1 MDNVNKNTISGLL
14 WKFSERIGAQLV
26 TFVVSILLARLLSP
40 TEYGTIGLV
49 MAFIAIAD
57 VFVSR
62 GFGNA
67 LIQKKDADNTDFST
81 VFYCNLILSILLYAI
96 VYFAAPLVSG
106 FYGQE
111 ILCPVLRVLG
121 LKIILAAINSIQGAY
136 VSRNMLF
143 KRFFWA
149 TLGGTIT
156 SAVVGIALAY
166 NGAGIWALV
175 AQYLVQSFISTLI
188 LWITV
193 KWRPTLEFSL
203 SRLKPM
209 FKFGWKLLSS
219 SLIGELINQ
228 LRSLII
234 GKYYNS
240 SSLAYYNKG
249 ISFPNLIL
257 TNVSSSITAVMYP
270 VMAQMQEDKQQ
281 LKRYITTSV
290 SYSTFLIAPAMIG
303 MFAVAETMIELL
315 LTSKWL
321 PCVPYLQIACVYLLF
336 QPITIITLDAII
348 AVGRS
353 DLDLKFT
360 LIKRSVAVI
369 LIFAAIPY
377 GVLAMT
383 ATDILVTIV
392 ALLLNS
398 SRNKELFDM
407 SSREFIKSFIPHVV
421 RATLMAGSVILVNR
435 YLLVHI
441 ALPMLLE
448 LIIQILVGIVAY
460 LLLCLITRCPE
471 LNVILSKFVNIR
483 KADT

>member
-1 MDNVNKNTISGLL
+1 MDSFNKHTISGLF

-26 TFVVSILLARLLSP
+26 TFVVSIVLARLLSP

-57 VFVSR
+57 IFVSR

-67 LIQKKDADNTDFST
+67 LIQKKDADHTDFST
-81 VFYCNLILSILLYAI
+81 VFYCNILLSLLLYAI
-96 VYFAAPLVSG
+96 VYLVAPLVSR

-136 VSRNMLF
+136 VSRKMLF

-166 NGAGIWALV
+166 KGAGIWALV
-175 AQYLVQSFISTLI
+175 AQYLVQSFISTLV
-188 LWITV
+188 LWVTV
-193 KWRPTLEFSL
+193 KWRPTWEFSV
-203 SRLKPM
+203 SRLKPL

-219 SLIGELINQ
+219 SLIGEIINQ

-249 ISFPNLIL
+249 ISFPNLLL
-257 TNVSSSITAVMYP
+257 TNVNSSITAVMYP
-270 VMAQMQEDKQQ
+270 VMAKMQDDKQQ
-281 LKRYITTSV
+281 LKQYITTSI
-290 SYSTFLIAPAMIG
+290 SYSTFLVAPAMMG
-303 MFAVAETMIELL
+303 MFAVADTMIEFL

-321 PCVPYLQIACVYLLF
+321 PCVPYLQIACVYLVF
-336 QPITIITLDAII
+336 QPVTIITMDAIV

-360 LIKRSVAVI
+360 LIKRTFAVA
-369 LIFAAIPY
+369 LIFAASPY
-377 GVLAMT
+377 GVLTMT
-383 ATDILVTIV
+383 ATDILVTFV

-407 SSREFIKSFIPHVV
+407 TVREYMKSFMPHVF
-421 RATLMAGSVILVNR
+421 RAALMAGVVILVNR
-435 YLLVHI
+435 RFLAHI
-441 ALPMLLE
+441 ALPMLAE
-448 LIIQILVGIVAY
+448 LVIQILVGAVTYI
-460 LLLCLITRCPE
+460 LLCLITRCPE
-471 LNVILSKFVNIR
+471 LNAILSKFIKTR
-483 KADT
+483 GADT